1 MNEPRKI
8 TANVYVY
15 DPLDRLVNAHST
27 QRFYKGTRIA
37 SEIQGERRTCFFEHE
52 ATPLAELHP
61 GDVVTLLATDQQR
74 SVLHGV
80 SHAISQPQS
89 YAPYGHRPT
98 TNGLLN
104 VLGFNGERP
113 DPVTGHYLLGQGHRS
128 YNPILMRFNSPDSL
142 SPFDEGGINSYAYCL
157 GDPINYIDP
166 TGTNSIF
173 SLISDG
179 LDLFRSRITRAYYK
193 NSGKLR
199 VKASSPLAN
208 VESAPRTIAG
218 EDVVL
223 KWNIKHSKTSIKT
236 ISKKSDLGILEQP
249 GRVNKYVL
257 NKDNTLV
264 VGSIADDMDES
275 IVPSHASIIKYAAT
289 HDNVSREVVSAG
301 YIIRSDDGYIVT
313 NHSGHYMPKPK
324 RTTLTKFKLRAL
336 GVRASSEN
344 IDFT

>member
-1 MNEPRKI
+1 MNALGNT
-8 TANVYVY
+8 TANVYFY

-27 QRFYKGTRIA
+27 QRFYNGTRIA
-37 SEIQGERRTCFFEHE
+37 TEIQGERRICFFEHE
-52 ATPLAELHP
+52 AKPLAELHP
-61 GDVVTLLATDQQR
+61 GDAVTLLATDQQK
-74 SVLHGV
+74 SVLHSVGRAV
-80 SHAISQPQS
+80 SQPQS

-98 TNGLLN
+98 TDGLLN

-128 YNPILMRFNSPDSL
+128 YNPILMRFNSPDTL
-142 SPFDEGGINSYAYCL
+142 SPFGEGGINSYAYCS
-157 GDPINYIDP
+157 GDPINYVDP
-166 TGTNSIF
+166 TGSNSIF
-173 SLISDG
+173 SLIADG
-179 LDLFRSRITRAYYK
+179 LNLVKNRISRAYYK

-199 VKASSPLAN
+199 VGASSPLAN

-223 KWNIKHSKTSIKT
+223 KWNMKYNKTSIKT
-236 ISKKSDLGILEQP
+236 ISKKSDLGFLEQP

-257 NKDNTLV
+257 NKDNALV
-264 VGSIADDMDES
+264 IGSIADDMDES

-289 HDNVSREVVSAG
+289 HDNVSGDVVSAG
-301 YIIRSDDGYIVT
+301 YIIRSHEGYIVT

-324 RTTLTKFKLRAL
+324 RTTLAKFKLRAL
-336 GVRASSEN
+336 GVRASAEN

>member
-37 SEIQGERRTCFFEHE
+37 TEIQGERRTCFFEHE

-61 GDVVTLLATDQQR
+61 GDVVSLLATDQQR

-89 YAPYGHRPT
+89 YAPYGHRPK

-142 SPFDEGGINSYAYCL
+142 SPFDEGGINSYAYCS

-179 LDLFRSRITRAYYK
+179 LNLFRNRTTRAYYK
-193 NSGKLR
+193 SSGKLR
-199 VKASSPLAN
+199 ARASSSLAN

-223 KWNIKHSKTSIKT
+223 KWNIKYSKTSIKT

-324 RTTLTKFKLRAL
+324 RTTLAKFKLRAL

-344 IDFT
+344 VDFT